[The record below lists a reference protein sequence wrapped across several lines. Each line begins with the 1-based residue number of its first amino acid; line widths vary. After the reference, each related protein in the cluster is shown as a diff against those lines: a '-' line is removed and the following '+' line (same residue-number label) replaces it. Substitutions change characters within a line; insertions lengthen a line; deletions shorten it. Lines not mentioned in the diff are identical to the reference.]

1 MRIITD
7 QKKINRNSRIGYWA
21 SMFSPMVLM
30 VSAVT
35 LFQNPN
41 AILQALTLLLIGS
54 FGYTIGMNYRRYGR
68 GTDMVFNSVLK
79 RLGNEY
85 TIYHFITP
93 VNHLLVGPAGIW
105 ILVPKFNRG
114 IVNYNEK
121 RKQWR
126 LTRDSVLRKV
136 FFFMGEGLGNPKRD
150 ILSQADSLDRYLTK
164 RWTLE
169 ENPHVQAA
177 LVMIH
182 PETKV
187 DADNAPIPTM
197 HATELRAFIR
207 EQENS
212 SRVPNA
218 VLREFNQ
225 LFEEKAKEIEEAEAG
240 DTGSKKR

>member
-1 MRIITD
+1 MRVITD

-21 SMFSPMVLM
+21 SMFSPMILM
-30 VSAVT
+30 ISAVT

-41 AILQALTLLLIGS
+41 AILQALILLLIGS
-54 FGYTIGMNYRRYGR
+54 FGYSIGMNYRSYGR
-68 GTDMVFNSVLK
+68 GTDMVFNTVLK

-93 VNHLLVGPAGIW
+93 VNHLLVGPSGIW

-114 IVNYNEK
+114 IVTYNEK

-126 LTRDSVLRKV
+126 LTRDSALRKA
-136 FFFMGEGLGNPKRD
+136 FFFMSEGLGNPKRD
-150 ILSQADSLDRYLTK
+150 ILSQADSLDKYLSK

-169 ENPHVQAA
+169 EKPHVQAA

-182 PETKV
+182 PDTKV

-197 HATELRAFIR
+197 HATQLRAFMR

-212 SRVPNA
+212 NRASNT
-218 VLREFNQ
+218 VLKEFNQ
-225 LFEEKAKEIEEAEAG
+225 LFAEKAKENEEIEQG
-240 DTGSKKR
+240 DVEKEKD